1 MKIKGSI
8 GLMLVVAMGMFTANV
23 ADVSASER
31 GSRPCRSS
39 GRLKKTCQK
48 LTPPEA
54 FIEQK
59 VKPLLGDQKRS
70 DGNKIRELNRYLGTV
85 DRKVSEAGQ
94 NRSGDYDGWIEVR
107 SKVEDCIRRL
117 GGTPR
122 RASY

>member
-1 MKIKGSI
+1 MKIKRSV
-8 GLMLVVAMGMFTANV
+8 GLMLVGMMGMLTANV
-23 ADVSASER
+23 ASASER
-31 GSRPCRSS
+31 GSRPYRSS
-39 GRLKKTCQK
+39 GKFKKSCQK

-59 VKPLLGDQKRS
+59 VKPLLDDRKRS
-70 DGNKIRELNRYLGTV
+70 NESKVHELNRYLGTV

-107 SKVEDCIRRL
+107 GRIERCIRHL